1 MKGAHPEKNMTFH
14 LNHIC
19 LTVGKSKIFSSDQFD
34 MQVLKKLYK
43 KKNNNKTDRS
53 YFGMLD
59 YFLDLKKN
67 YI

>member
-14 LNHIC
+14 LNHIY

-43 KKNNNKTDRS
+43 KKIIIK
-53 YFGMLD
+53 LIEAI
-59 YFLDLKKN
+59 LEC
-67 YI
+67 